1 NMPLFSIPVNIPYH
15 KILDIFNQLEN
26 EQLNL
31 KSYEIYKLNDK
42 ILESVFMEKDS
53 GYIINLIGNYI
64 KENIILLDPYMKVKA
79 VWKDP
84 AYSQEYMDY
93 LTSRLTSKYKEK
105 LLQSRFFKG
114 DTQLFID
121 DKKLT
126 LNITPITSKKVFIG
140 YLIFNRNISMNFY
153 NDEVI
158 KMGIKAI
165 SMMGSKR
172 SISEN
177 HLKLKDIKK
186 FETLI
191 ENESN
196 NLKEN
201 DFYIPVSKISYCIR
215 VQFLNDEVLK
225 ESFNTISTVFMEK
238 CSNVLTWIYNDTQI
252 AYL

>member
-1 NMPLFSIPVNIPYH
+1 MPLFSIPVNIPYH

-42 ILESVFMEKDS
+42 ILESVFMGKDS

-84 AYSQEYMDY
+84 AHSQEYLDY

-105 LLQSRFFKG
+105 LLQSRFLKR
-114 DTQLFID
+114 DLQLAIA
-121 DKKLT
+121 DKNIT
-126 LNITPITSKKVFIG
+126 LNVTPITSNISKKSFIG
-140 YLIFNRNISMNFY
+140 YLIFSKEILTNLY

-177 HLKLKDIKK
+177 HLK
-186 FETLI
+186 
-191 ENESN
+191 
-196 NLKEN
+196 
-201 DFYIPVSKISYCIR
+201 
-215 VQFLNDEVLK
+215 
-225 ESFNTISTVFMEK
+225 
-238 CSNVLTWIYNDTQI
+238 
-252 AYL
+252 

>member
-1 NMPLFSIPVNIPYH
+1 
-15 KILDIFNQLEN
+15 
-26 EQLNL
+26 
-31 KSYEIYKLNDK
+31 
-42 ILESVFMEKDS
+42 
-53 GYIINLIGNYI
+53 
-64 KENIILLDPYMKVKA
+64 
-79 VWKDP
+79 
-84 AYSQEYMDY
+84 MDY

-105 LLQSRFFKG
+105 LLQSRFFKR

-215 VQFLNDEVLK
+215 VQFLNDEVLN

-238 CSNVLTWIYNDTQI
+238 SSNVLTWIYNDTQI
-252 AYL
+252 AYLEEQEDVNEFLEVLSMYNAQAIGL